1 MPKLC
6 INIDHIAT
14 VREAR
19 KTIEPDP
26 VLSAKLAIE
35 GGADGITI
43 HLREDRRHI
52 KDRDVILLSQFIN
65 SHQGRINPAPTV
77 LFTLE
82 MAAADEMLEISSK
95 IKPNLVTLV
104 PEKRQ
109 ELTTEGGLNVISQ
122 KKYLSDYLE
131 KLHKNNLVVS
141 IFINADKEQIKLA
154 KDISADFV
162 EIHTGPYA
170 ENPNEKELNLIK
182 EAILF
187 AQSIGLKTN
196 AGHGLNY
203 ENIKPIA
210 RINGIEQLHIGHSI
224 ISKAVMIGIKEAV
237 REMKILTQLG
247 LPHVIN
253 AT

>member
-6 INIDHIAT
+6 VNIDHIAT

-26 VLSAKLAIE
+26 ILGAKLAIE
-35 GGADGITI
+35 GGADGITV

-52 KDRDVILLSQFIN
+52 NDRDVLLLSQSIKD
-65 SHQGRINPAPTV
+65 A

-82 MAAADEMLEISSK
+82 MAATDEMLEISSK
-95 IKPNLVTLV
+95 VKPELVTLV

-122 KKYLSDYLE
+122 KIYLKNYLE
-131 KLHKNNLVVS
+131 KLHRNNLTVS
-141 IFINADKEQIKLA
+141 IFINANNDQIKTA
-154 KDISADFV
+154 KEIGADFV

-170 ENPNEKELNLIK
+170 ENPNEKELNIIK
-182 EAILF
+182 EAVKYAKELD
-187 AQSIGLKTN
+187 LKIN

-203 ENIKPIA
+203 QNTAAIA
-210 RINGIEQLHIGHSI
+210 EISGIEQLHIGHSI
-224 ISKAVMIGIKEAV
+224 ISRAVMVGIKEAV
-237 REMKILTQLG
+237 SEMKIIFSRFIPRYKG
-247 LPHVIN
+247 HLPWNNICTLN
-253 AT
+253 

>member
-6 INIDHIAT
+6 VNIDHIAT

-26 VLSAKLAIE
+26 VLGAKLAIE

-52 KDRDVILLSQFIN
+52 NDRDVLLLS
-65 SHQGRINPAPTV
+65 SELRAHNPES

-82 MAAADEMLEISSK
+82 MAATDEMLEIASK

-122 KKYLSDYLE
+122 KEYLTNYIK
-131 KLHKNNLVVS
+131 KLHSKNLIIS
-141 IFINADKEQIKLA
+141 IFINPDIEQIKIA
-154 KDISADFV
+154 KDIGTDFV
-162 EIHTGPYA
+162 EVHTGSYA
-170 ENPNEKELNLIK
+170 NTSNESELIK
-182 EAILF
+182 VIEAIKI
-187 AQSIGLKTN
+187 AQKIGLKTN
-196 AGHGLNY
+196 AGHGLTH
-203 ENIKPIA
+203 ENVKPIA
-210 RINGIEQLHIGHSI
+210 EIPGIEQLHIGHSI
-224 ISKAVMIGIKEAV
+224 IARAVIVGIKEAV
-237 REMKILTQLG
+237 KEMKELILNRAILCY
-247 LPHVIN
+247 
-253 AT
+253 